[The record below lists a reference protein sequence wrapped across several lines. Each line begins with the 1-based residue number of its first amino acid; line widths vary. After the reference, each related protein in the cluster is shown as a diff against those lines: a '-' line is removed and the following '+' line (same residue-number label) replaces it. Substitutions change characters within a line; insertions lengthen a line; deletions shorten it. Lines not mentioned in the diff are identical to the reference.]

1 MKKTLT
7 LLMILS
13 VVIPSY
19 LCAQVDGNYES
30 NYRAAKANYNYNTPA
45 PAAANYQYTNTQTLT
60 NSNRQPA
67 TTPYVQ
73 NTNEVNVQINGLINV
88 VADNYVAVF
97 SLDQVGESIDSTNR
111 LMNARIQRF
120 TQQLKNIGIDEADI
134 KEDMISFVPKY
145 EVQPENRVFSKNYTE
160 VPAGFELQKNI
171 SVRFKNSA
179 KISDLISAAANVEIY
194 DIVKVDYFV
203 SNFQSHL
210 DSLKNKCL
218 QALKAKTH
226 SYEVIGFKL
235 DTLKKVM
242 SDDFTTVYPQTRYF
256 SYQAFTR
263 NSLTIAKKK
272 NNKDQPIVNEASK
285 VTSRFYEQI
294 DYDRYD
300 LVVNPIVTEPVVQIS
315 YSILVKYFM
324 NNDKQNNIYYILT
337 PSGEI
342 KQFVPK

>member
-1 MKKTLT
+1 MKKP
-7 LLMILS
+7 LLLAALS
-13 VVIPSY
+13 VASLSY
-19 LCAQVDGNYES
+19 LNAQTEGNY
-30 NYRAAKANYNYNTPA
+30 RYNSTPA
-45 PAAANYQYTNTQTLT
+45 PAAANYQYTTTQALT
-60 NSNRQPA
+60 NNDRRPA
-67 TTPYVQ
+67 TTPYVL
-73 NTNEVNVQINGLINV
+73 NNNEVNIQVNGLMNV

-111 LMNARIQRF
+111 FMNNRILRF
-120 TQQLKNIGIDEADI
+120 TQELKNIGIDEADI

-145 EVQPENRVFSKNYTE
+145 EVQPENRIFSKSYTE

-171 SVRFKNSA
+171 SVRFRNSA
-179 KISDLISAAANVEIY
+179 KLSDIISAAANVEIY

-218 QALKAKTH
+218 QAVKSKTR
-226 SYEVIGFKL
+226 SYEIIGFKL

-242 SDDFTTVYPQTRYF
+242 SDDFTTVYPQTRYY

-263 NSLTIAKKK
+263 NSLNMGKRKGG
-272 NNKDQPIVNEASK
+272 KDQPILNEASK

-315 YSILVKYFM
+315 YSVLVKYFM
-324 NNDKQNNIYYILT
+324 NNDKQNNTYYILT
-337 PSGEI
+337 PSGEM
-342 KQFVPK
+342 KQFMPK

>member
-1 MKKTLT
+1 
-7 LLMILS
+7 
-13 VVIPSY
+13 
-19 LCAQVDGNYES
+19 
-30 NYRAAKANYNYNTPA
+30 
-45 PAAANYQYTNTQTLT
+45 
-60 NSNRQPA
+60 
-67 TTPYVQ
+67 
-73 NTNEVNVQINGLINV
+73 
-88 VADNYVAVF
+88 
-97 SLDQVGESIDSTNR
+97 
-111 LMNARIQRF
+111 
-120 TQQLKNIGIDEADI
+120 
-134 KEDMISFVPKY
+134 
-145 EVQPENRVFSKNYTE
+145 
-160 VPAGFELQKNI
+160 
-171 SVRFKNSA
+171 
-179 KISDLISAAANVEIY
+179 
-194 DIVKVDYFV
+194 
-203 SNFQSHL
+203 
-210 DSLKNKCL
+210 
-218 QALKAKTH
+218 
-226 SYEVIGFKL
+226 
-235 DTLKKVM
+235 M